1 MLLPFAI
8 LTQTCF
14 TTRDVL
20 SSYHLHSGATF
31 YHKAYP
37 ACIACSS
44 AILVTP
50 QLVQRIF
57 LIFSREQMGTP
68 MWTPWFHDPK
78 FFRTNSNFHPISN
91 KSGSLLEAFWK
102 PSESFWLNIS
112 LQRSRTSLWLQSAV
126 REVHVSRFWPKESPT
141 PHRFRT
147 SAPFPAVPGFQRSH
161 DGHDGRFVVTEVWRF
176 PIQFPPKGRKTHH
189 GRFLLKPS
197 TKSLTSAL
205 TIRVSLR
212 SMILL
217 EISWDTRNIFQGQWY
232 VGKEL
237 NGIWSRLCLHIRHLF
252 HSKHMRTCKK
262 QTCILKR

>member
-1 MLLPFAI
+1 MI
-8 LTQTCF
+8 QN
-14 TTRDVL
+14 
-20 SSYHLHSGATF
+20 SSG
-31 YHKAYP
+31 P
-37 ACIACSS
+37 I
-44 AILVTP
+44 
-50 QLVQRIF
+50 
-57 LIFSREQMGTP
+57 
-68 MWTPWFHDPK
+68 
-78 FFRTNSNFHPISN
+78 PISIQFPIN
-91 KSGSLLEAFWK
+91 LEAFWK
-102 PSESFWLNIS
+102 PSGSFWLNIS

-147 SAPFPAVPGFQRSH
+147 SAPFRAVPGFQRSH
-161 DGHDGRFVVTEVWRF
+161 DGHDQDMTRTCGDGGLTVPAIRS
-176 PIQFPPKGRKTHH
+176 PPKGRKTHH

-217 EISWDTRNIFQGQWY
+217 EISWYTRNILQGQWY

-237 NGIWSRLCLHIRHLF
+237 NGIWSRLCLHIRLLF

-262 QTCILKR
+262 ETCIFKM